1 MEFKNII
8 GNTPMIKIKYKYNG
22 ETKSLYAKL
31 EYYNLTG
38 SIKDRL
44 AYHIIKTAYQNNT
57 LKKHQPI
64 IEATSGNTGIS
75 FAALGAKLEHP
86 VHIFM
91 PDWVSQE
98 RINLMKLYGA
108 NVHLVTKQEG
118 GFKKAIEKANNL
130 AKDING
136 FRPNQFENIE
146 NTNAHYLTTG
156 KEIIN
161 QLKTIKGFVSGI
173 GTGGTLMGVSKRIKE
188 TNPNAIIIAMEPDK
202 MPILSQG
209 KIIDNHKIEGIGDDF
224 IPNIVNRNIID
235 KIITVNDDDA
245 INMTR
250 LLSKKLGLGVGI
262 SSGANLIAA
271 IKSNIDEIVTIFPD
285 DSKKYLSTELVE
297 KIQNNQAFISNQIEL
312 IDFSIV

>member
-8 GNTPMIKIKYKYNG
+8 GNTPMIKIIYKYNG

-44 AYHIIKTAYQNNT
+44 AYHIIKNAYQINK

-75 FAALGAKLEHP
+75 FAALGAKLDHP

-130 AKDING
+130 AEKLNG
-136 FRPNQFENIE
+136 FRPNQFDNIE
-146 NTNAHYLTTG
+146 NINAHYLTTG
-156 KEIIN
+156 KEITDKIPN
-161 QLKTIKGFVSGI
+161 IKGFISGI
-173 GTGGTLMGVSKRIKE
+173 GTGGTLMGISKRIKE
-188 TNPNAIIIAMEPDK
+188 QNPKAIIIALTDDCFGFIQTDSGK
-202 MPILSQG
+202 LS
-209 KIIDNHKIEGIGDDF
+209 
-224 IPNIVNRNIID
+224 
-235 KIITVNDDDA
+235 
-245 INMTR
+245 
-250 LLSKKLGLGVGI
+250 
-262 SSGANLIAA
+262 
-271 IKSNIDEIVTIFPD
+271 
-285 DSKKYLSTELVE
+285 STTCQS
-297 KIQNNQAFISNQIEL
+297 IQ
-312 IDFSIV
+312 